1 MTKTEIV
8 ARLKEKK
15 DWTVCRITNDL
26 WSYIDITEKIKV
38 GRHHFEWAIFKLG
51 KNQGFHFSTNYKDVP
66 HTLVVQ
72 LGKILNIGAK
82 K

>member
-1 MTKTEIV
+1 MTRTEIMT
-8 ARLKEKK
+8 RLREKK

-26 WSYIDITEKIKV
+26 WSYIDITEKIRV

-51 KNQGFHFSTNYKDVP
+51 KNQGFHFATSYKDIP
-66 HTLVVQ
+66 PTLVAQ
-72 LGKILNIGAK
+72 LFRILNIGTK